1 MKEKQ
6 TKEGAVRAFR
16 GALMALLSLVFPVA
30 ATVGGAFLPKSF
42 SKAFFIPAIVLF
54 ALIVAA
60 TIAVCVLGKVKE
72 RKFIKEFNETNP
84 DDLFERLLSHREKAE
99 ESSLEKLKT
108 LKGLRRRA
116 ALIAVFYGVAGTLM
130 GGLLGVIISSGN
142 LSENARAI
150 IVYLGCLC
158 AVVVCSVAFFRIRF
172 KPPKAVFQD
181 NPSYVKEKDFPALYS
196 VAKRAALGLGCNE
209 EIRISL
215 TTQFNAGI
223 AYIGDV
229 ISIQLGAVLI
239 AELSEKEIYAV
250 LLHEFKHIAYDK
262 GRSLKEISYGEGLCA
277 NERQIYG
284 LATVPYAYLDAKYI
298 VEYQAYRFACSLI
311 SEFAADRAMLI
322 AGKKE
327 AASVLLKLAYTD
339 YFFWEDEANDHDCFL
354 YKGETPPKNYIEVLK
369 GEFDR
374 AKEKRAEFWKGLI
387 KREIISLSAMHPTLN
402 MRLEALGI
410 SEYET
415 IEIPDYDPLEADR
428 NHAIAFVDDLVVKS
442 MTYDYSEN
450 RRNYYL
456 DPLYNVEKW
465 KKDGAKLTPDG
476 YVDLLEDLYLLGRK
490 TEEMQLCDR
499 VIAEF
504 SGSATATAKF
514 RKGMF
519 MLYKFDDGG
528 IDLIYEAMNDNGNF
542 TEDGMALIGQY
553 CCMTGNAER
562 LEEYRSRN
570 KEYFKNDYQNES
582 ERSRITAN
590 DTLITDDLPK
600 EVHDEIVQKVIEIDK
615 HVMVKRIYIVKKLIG
630 RDCCTHA
637 VILEMFS
644 GSKKNEK
651 RTYELFHAVFR
662 YLDSRDEQF
671 SLFDFDSVK
680 GAHVKNV
687 PDSCIYDRD
696 K

>member
-6 TKEGAVRAFR
+6 TKEGAVRTWR
-16 GALMALLSLVFPVA
+16 GALMALLSLVFPIV

-42 SKAFFIPAIVLF
+42 TKAFFIPAIVLF

-72 RKFIKEFNETNP
+72 GKFIKEFNETNP
-84 DDLFERLLSHREKAE
+84 NDLFEWMLSHREKAE
-99 ESSLEKLKT
+99 QSSLEKLET
-108 LKGLRRRA
+108 LKVLRRRA

-130 GGLLGVIISSGN
+130 GGLLGIMISSGKM
-142 LSENARAI
+142 SKSARAVV
-150 IVYLGCLC
+150 VYLGCLYAILVC
-158 AVVVCSVAFFRIRF
+158 AVAFFRIRF
-172 KPPKAVFQD
+172 KTPKAVFRD
-181 NPSYVKEKDFPALYS
+181 NPSYVKEKDFPMLYS
-196 VAKRAALGLGCNE
+196 VAKRAAEQLGCGG

-262 GRSLKEISYGEGLCA
+262 GKSLKEISYGEGLCV
-277 NERQIYG
+277 NDRQIYG

-354 YKGETPPKNYIEVLK
+354 YKGETPPKNYIEILK
-369 GEFDR
+369 GEFDQ

-387 KREIISLSAMHPTLN
+387 KREIISLSATHPTLN

-428 NHAIAFVDDLVVKS
+428 NHAIAFVDDLVAKS
-442 MTYDYSEN
+442 MSYDYSDS
-450 RRNYYL
+450 RRIYYL

-465 KKDGAKLTPDG
+465 KKDGEKLTPDG
-476 YVDLLEDLYLLGRK
+476 YADLLEDLYSLGRK

-504 SGSATATAKF
+504 KGSATATAKF

-528 IDLIYEAMNDNGNF
+528 IDLIYEALYDNSNF
-542 TEDGMALIGQY
+542 VEDGMALIGQY

-562 LEEYRSRN
+562 LEEYRSRS
-570 KEYFKNDYQNES
+570 KEYFKNDYKNEN
-582 ERSRITAN
+582 ERSKITAK
-590 DTLITDDLPK
+590 DTLITDDLSK
-600 EVHDEIVQKVIEIDK
+600 EVHDEIVQKVLEIDK
-615 HVMVKRIYIVKKLIG
+615 HVTVKRIYIVKKLISQ
-630 RDCCTHA
+630 DCYTHA
-637 VILEMFS
+637 VILERFS
-644 GSKKNEK
+644 GAKTNRK
-651 RTYELFHAVFR
+651 RTYELYHAVFR
-662 YLDSRDEQF
+662 YLDSKDEQF
-671 SLFDFDSVK
+671 SLFDFDDVK
-680 GAHVKNV
+680 GAHIKNV
-687 PDSCIYDRD
+687 ENSCIYDRN